1 MDSCHYKFNNLKKFL
16 LFVKLVKCHRIF
28 LKLKPCHSIIFFI
41 NTFVNTQHPLP
52 SSTSSPLSPS
62 LLFILSLS
70 AMASMATSAAHLS
83 LSLFPLQLHHTTS
96 SSAAYKPC
104 EQLVMITRESRPPLV
119 YLTNFFDEQK
129 LRVVFLV
136 FLLYF
141 RRTSVMLYFR

>member
-1 MDSCHYKFNNLKKFL
+1 MSPYFSKIET
-16 LFVKLVKCHRIF
+16 V
-28 LKLKPCHSIIFFI
+28 P
-41 NTFVNTQHPLP
+41 NTFVNTQHPFFLYLHP
-52 SSTSSPLSPS
+52 LLSLLVSCSSSPHRRWPLWLPPR
-62 LLFILSLS
+62 L
-70 AMASMATSAAHLS
+70 TSLS

-104 EQLVMITRESRPPLV
+104 EQLVMTTRESRPPLV